1 MADTMEAAAPIFI
14 MPPEVW
20 AMIGKLLDHRSVD
33 AATKASKQMRTQ
45 LIPRRFHEVRF
56 DDTQRHLAQSLGAF
70 LCSHGDL
77 GKDQIQKA
85 VRIATIVVDGRKEP
99 IDGQT
104 AIHGPG
110 KADFIDKEL
119 PSLIVNSLSKMRNLR
134 VLDLDVVC
142 FSDQQTHDF
151 IRLLSHAPHW
161 SRVNMLIFNGPERLL
176 TATVRHCGYENITAL
191 HLSQW
196 FGTQEYDVARACPN
210 LEKLR
215 LYYDSLEVTAA
226 GCWPSLEPLLLES
239 VTEDFKGLKWLI
251 LSEKE
256 LPITGMLN
264 AENWEQK
271 LLRNTLQFAARVGT
285 FDRIERVA
293 LTLRHRRF
301 GPIVTEIAADHDIHS
316 TEHPDYE
323 YHIHDWYRKQI
334 ERLARHSESLR
345 EVCILDDWPVVYRG
359 TRPNRDAP
367 MVIQRGDL
375 SENVPSSTFPVGLVG

>member
-1 MADTMEAAAPIFI
+1 MADTMEADSPIFI
-14 MPPEVW
+14 IPPEVW

-33 AATKASKQMRTQ
+33 AATQASKQMRTQ

-70 LCSHGDL
+70 LRSRGNL
-77 GKDQIQKA
+77 GKDQIQEA
-85 VRIATIVVDGRKEP
+85 IRIATIIVYGRKEP

-104 AIHGPG
+104 AIKWPET
-110 KADFIDKEL
+110 ADFIVKEL
-119 PSLIVNSLSKMRNLR
+119 PSLIIDSLSKMRNLR
-134 VLDLDVVC
+134 VLVLDVVC
-142 FSDQQTHDF
+142 FNDQQTHDF

-161 SRVNMLIFNGPERLL
+161 SRVNTLIFEGPERLL

-210 LEKLR
+210 LERLR
-215 LYYDSLEVTAA
+215 LYFDSPEVAAA
-226 GCWPSLEPLLLES
+226 GCWPSLEPSLLAS
-239 VTEDFKGLKWLI
+239 VTDDFKSLKWLI

-256 LPITGMLN
+256 LPISGMLN
-264 AENWEQK
+264 SENWEQI
-271 LLRNTLQFAARVGT
+271 LLRNILQFAARVGT
-285 FDRIERVA
+285 FDRIA

-301 GPIVTEIAADHDIHS
+301 GSIVTEIAADHGIHS
-316 TEHPDYE
+316 TQHPDYE
-323 YHIHDWYRKQI
+323 HHIHDWYGKQI

-345 EVCILDDWPVVYRG
+345 EICILDDWPVVYRG